1 MPGREGKKVMTAHI
15 EAALR
20 TLEVESQC
28 VAKAAAS
35 LGLDFERLC
44 DAILEARGKVIT
56 TGLGKSGFIARKLAS
71 TLASTGTPAFYLHP
85 SEAMHGDFGIIQ
97 KDDVLVAIAY
107 GGETAEVNEVAKY
120 CRRLKIPVAAIT
132 GKLDS
137 TLASMADFAIDGS
150 VSREACPLN
159 LAPTSS
165 ALVAMALG
173 DALGV
178 ALMEARGFTAND
190 FANLHPAGSL
200 GRRLSRVRDH
210 MHPREN
216 IPVVTPGDDFHHVL
230 EAVTKGNFGIAAV
243 ISVDGHLLGSVSDGD
258 VRRHLLKSGARA
270 LAAKVSDF
278 MKSAPR
284 VVKPDM
290 LAIDAVTMMESNQ
303 ITSLFVVEPG
313 LESRLAGL
321 VRMHDLLAAKIV

>member
-1 MPGREGKKVMTAHI
+1 MTGLAPLRRSPAARLAAA
-15 EAALR
+15 AALMALVWCGLLPWV
-20 TLEVESQC
+20 LE
-28 VAKAAAS
+28 
-35 LGLDFERLC
+35 LG
-44 DAILEARGKVIT
+44 
-56 TGLGKSGFIARKLAS
+56 
-71 TLASTGTPAFYLHP
+71 
-85 SEAMHGDFGIIQ
+85 
-97 KDDVLVAIAY
+97 
-107 GGETAEVNEVAKY
+107 
-120 CRRLKIPVAAIT
+120 PVA
-132 GKLDS
+132 
-137 TLASMADFAIDGS
+137 
-150 VSREACPLN
+150 RH
-159 LAPTSS
+159 
-165 ALVAMALG
+165 
-173 DALGV
+173 V